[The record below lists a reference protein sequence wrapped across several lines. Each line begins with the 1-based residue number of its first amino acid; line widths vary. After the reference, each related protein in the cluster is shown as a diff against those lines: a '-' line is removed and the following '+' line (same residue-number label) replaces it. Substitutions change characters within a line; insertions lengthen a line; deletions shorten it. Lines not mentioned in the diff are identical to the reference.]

1 MNNTKD
7 KTEPIASEVITDL
20 TKNLILTND
29 RLESLYGEVQTIQSM
44 FRAIHYSTVE
54 GGITPGDADNCFTGI
69 QNMINILAENVQDA
83 YGMSSSFI
91 KEVL

>member
-7 KTEPIASEVITDL
+7 KAEPIASEVITGL

-54 GGITPGDADNCFTGI
+54 GGISPEESNSCFSGI
-69 QNMINILAENVQDA
+69 QNMLNILADNVQDA
-83 YGMSSSFI
+83 YGMSSSFL

>member
-1 MNNTKD
+1 MTNEKKET
-7 KTEPIASEVITDL
+7 TASEIITDL

-44 FRAIHYSTVE
+44 FRAIHYATVE
-54 GGITPGDADNCFTGI
+54 GGISLEESDSCFSGI

-83 YGMSSSFI
+83 YGMSSSFL

>member
-1 MNNTKD
+1 MTNEKKET
-7 KTEPIASEVITDL
+7 IASEIITDL

-44 FRAIHYSTVE
+44 FRAIHYSAVE
-54 GGITPGDADNCFTGI
+54 GGITTGEADNCFAGI
-69 QNMINILAENVQDA
+69 QNMINVLADNVQDA
-83 YGMSSSFI
+83 YGMSSTFV